1 MTPVV
6 DVIYKIK
13 KRRIE
18 GLPMDVP
25 SDDFRKELINKLKP
39 CIHCL
44 TMRPGLFR
52 GDYCDSFDRFLAG
65 EAVSFLYVRDPGP
78 LQDMLETDFIDVF
91 LYGSDIRNCFYFI
104 RNAGINVTR
113 KGSKVLIF
121 DKSLTKK
128 EFLDSIYE
136 QLKQMEDID
145 RFSKD
150 EINDLVCA
158 IGNSLIDN
166 KSPSFKRVLGGH

>member
-1 MTPVV
+1 
-6 DVIYKIK
+6 
-13 KRRIE
+13 
-18 GLPMDVP
+18 MDVP
-25 SDDFRKELINKLKP
+25 SDDFRQELINKLKP
-39 CIHCL
+39 CVHCL

-52 GDYCDSFDRFLAG
+52 GDYCDSFDGFLAG

-104 RNAGINVTR
+104 RNSENSAAREENED
-113 KGSKVLIF
+113 LNF

-136 QLKQMEDID
+136 QLEQMEDID
-145 RFSKD
+145 CFSKD
-150 EINDLVCA
+150 EIDDLVYA

-166 KSPSFKRVLGGH
+166 KSSSFKRVMSGHRF